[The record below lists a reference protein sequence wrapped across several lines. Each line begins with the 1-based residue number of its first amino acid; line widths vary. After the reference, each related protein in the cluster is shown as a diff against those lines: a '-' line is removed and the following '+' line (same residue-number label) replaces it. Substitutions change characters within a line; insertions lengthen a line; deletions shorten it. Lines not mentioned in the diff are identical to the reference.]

1 MGGRLETT
9 WGWFEGPGGVV
20 EVVEGAGVDDAV
32 IASDDL
38 KKGAATDD
46 TKGFDL

>member
-1 MGGRLETT
+1 MGDRLEIT
-9 WGWFEGPGGVV
+9 WGWLEGAGGDE

-38 KKGAATDD
+38 KKGVATDD
-46 TKGFDL
+46 TKCFDL

>member
-1 MGGRLETT
+1 MGDRLETT
-9 WGWFEGPGGVV
+9 WGWLEGAGGAV
-20 EVVEGAGVDDAV
+20 EVVEGAGVDDAL

-38 KKGAATDD
+38 KKAAATDD